1 MSVSDMKEKLMK
13 MLDDSPHG
21 FVWLAE
27 KNIVVEE
34 RFGEHKDIIKK
45 YRVTSLNRDYDY
57 LVNYVMVGND
67 FVCSSPMRCLSKT
80 FLKQIVEQLE
90 VSDEAFA
97 SSEL

>member
-1 MSVSDMKEKLMK
+1 MKEKLMK
-13 MLDDSPHG
+13 MLDDSLHG

-45 YRVTSLNRDYDY
+45 YRVTSLNRDFDY
-57 LVNYVMVGND
+57 LINYVMIGD
-67 FVCSSPMRCLSKT
+67 GFVCSSPMRCLSKV

-90 VSDEAFA
+90 VSNEAFA
-97 SSEL
+97 SAEL

>member
-21 FVWLAE
+21 FVWLAD

-45 YRVTSLNRDYDY
+45 YRVTSINRDFDY
-57 LVNYVMVGND
+57 LINYVMVGGD
-67 FVCSSPMRCLSKT
+67 FVCSSPMRCLSKV

>member
-1 MSVSDMKEKLMK
+1 MSVSDMKDKLMK

-45 YRVTSLNRDYDY
+45 YRVTSLNRDFDY
-57 LVNYVMVGND
+57 LINYVMIGDD

-90 VSDEAFA
+90 VSDESFA

>member
-1 MSVSDMKEKLMK
+1 MKEKLMK
-13 MLDDSPHG
+13 MLDDSTHG

-34 RFGEHKDIIKK
+34 RFGEHNDIIKK

-57 LVNYVMVGND
+57 LINYVMVGND
-67 FVCSSPMRCLSKT
+67 FVYSSPMRYLSKT

-97 SSEL
+97 SAEL

>member
-1 MSVSDMKEKLMK
+1 MKEKLIK

-57 LVNYVMVGND
+57 LVNYVMLGD
-67 FVCSSPMRCLSKT
+67 TFVCCSPMRCLSKT
-80 FLKQIVEQLE
+80 FLKQIIEQIE
-90 VSDEAFA
+90 TPDEEFA
-97 SSEL
+97 AAEL

>member
-1 MSVSDMKEKLMK
+1 MK

-34 RFGEHKDIIKK
+34 RFGEHKDITKK
-45 YRVTSLNRDYDY
+45 YKITSLNRDFDY

-67 FVCSSPMRCLSKT
+67 FVYSSPMRYLSKT

>member
-1 MSVSDMKEKLMK
+1 MKEKLMK

-34 RFGEHKDIIKK
+34 RFGEHKEIIKK

-57 LVNYVMVGND
+57 LINYVMVGND
-67 FVCSSPMRCLSKT
+67 FVYSSPMSYLSKT

-97 SSEL
+97 SAEL

>member
-1 MSVSDMKEKLMK
+1 MKEKLMK
-13 MLDDSPHG
+13 MLDDSTHG

-34 RFGEHKDIIKK
+34 RFGEHKEIIKK

-57 LVNYVMVGND
+57 LINYVMVGND
-67 FVCSSPMRCLSKT
+67 FVYSSPMRYLSKT

-97 SSEL
+97 SAEL

>member
-1 MSVSDMKEKLMK
+1 MKEKLMK

-45 YRVTSLNRDYDY
+45 YRVTSLNRDFDY
-57 LVNYVMVGND
+57 LINYVMVGND
-67 FVCSSPMRCLSKT
+67 FVYSSPMRYLSKT

>member
-1 MSVSDMKEKLMK
+1 MKEKLMK

-34 RFGEHKDIIKK
+34 RFGEHKDIVKRYKI
-45 YRVTSLNRDYDY
+45 TSLNKDFDY
-57 LVNYVMVGND
+57 LVNYMMDDKD
-67 FVCSSPMRCLSKT
+67 FVSSSPMRCLSKT

-90 VSDEAFA
+90 ASDETFA
-97 SSEL
+97 SAEL